1 MSSSLACVHHL
12 WVRENG
18 HPSSPLLF
26 FPRSATCFHIEDRS
40 WISLHSALET
50 HPEWPGLLFS
60 DAQWVSLAHIVPLR
74 APPGQ
79 KPGFLIQTEN
89 TPDFSVRQLSITKV
103 LVVLVV
109 LVSSTYSSGGSSS
122 SCCCGGGNTSSSSCC
137 CGSLVAWDICAPGPA
152 APVLP
157 PLLLRDDLHTH
168 PCCGSGRMKQ
178 KKSICPFQFCFK
190 GLFFWCFF
198 YRFADLK
205 QLWLSEIKR

>member
-1 MSSSLACVHHL
+1 MQEKSESPPPPAGLFST
-12 WVRENG
+12 
-18 HPSSPLLF
+18 PLLQPTTVPTYGGSRSRFWLTQFLEAWTLPTELRGYGSF
-26 FPRSATCFHIEDRS
+26 FYY
-40 WISLHSALET
+40 
-50 HPEWPGLLFS
+50 S
-60 DAQWVSLAHIVPLR
+60 DSFEGPVYA
-74 APPGQ
+74 
-79 KPGFLIQTEN
+79 
-89 TPDFSVRQLSITKV
+89 KV

-122 SCCCGGGNTSSSSCC
+122 CCCGGGGNTSSSSCC